1 MKLVLTTLGVISTL
15 ILTACTKTESAT
27 STMATTHPPDL
38 DVEIEV
44 EDGEIIIMID
54 SEEQVFELRE
64 IMSGVDFGNMS
75 GEFQVHMIINGE
87 EIDGLPEGMVTRVMK
102 MMVGHGGPP
111 EDMRGM
117 RENMMGGHG
126 GPPEDMREMR
136 EMHEHMMQMQ
146 RDGEHRG
153 EGRMR
158 SREISEEEQFMRE
171 LGILGA
177 VSEHLE
183 HNEAVALMG
192 IHMIRDELEGEMR
205 MEALEE
211 IIEGSDE
218 GTAVRNAALI
228 VAILTMQEEGD
239 IEAATDLMVE
249 LVLSN

>member
-1 MKLVLTTLGVISTL
+1 MEMKLVLTTLGVISTL

-54 SEEQVFELRE
+54 SEEQVFELSE

-87 EIDGLPEGMVTRVMK
+87 EIDGLPEGMVTHVMK
-102 MMVGHGGPP
+102 MMGGHGGPP
-111 EDMRGM
+111 EDM

-126 GPPEDMREMR
+126 GPPEDMR

-192 IHMIRDELEGEMR
+192 IHMIRDALEGEMR

>member
-1 MKLVLTTLGVISTL
+1 MEMKLVLTTLGVISTL

-54 SEEQVFELRE
+54 SEEQVFELSE

-102 MMVGHGGPP
+102 MMGGHGGPP
-111 EDMRGM
+111 EDM

-126 GPPEDMREMR
+126 GPPEDMR

>member
-1 MKLVLTTLGVISTL
+1 MEMKLVLTTLGVISTL

-38 DVEIEV
+38 DVELEV

-54 SEEQVFELRE
+54 SEEQVFELSE

-136 EMHEHMMQMQ
+136 EMH
-146 RDGEHRG
+146 
-153 EGRMR
+153 
-158 SREISEEEQFMRE
+158 
-171 LGILGA
+171 
-177 VSEHLE
+177 
-183 HNEAVALMG
+183 
-192 IHMIRDELEGEMR
+192 
-205 MEALEE
+205 
-211 IIEGSDE
+211 
-218 GTAVRNAALI
+218 
-228 VAILTMQEEGD
+228 
-239 IEAATDLMVE
+239 
-249 LVLSN
+249 

>member
-1 MKLVLTTLGVISTL
+1 MEMKLVLTTLGVISTL

-54 SEEQVFELRE
+54 SEEQVFELSE

-102 MMVGHGGPP
+102 MM
-111 EDMRGM
+111 
-117 RENMMGGHG
+117 GGHG
-126 GPPEDMREMR
+126 GPPEDMR

>member
-1 MKLVLTTLGVISTL
+1 MEMKLVLTTLGVISTL

-54 SEEQVFELRE
+54 SEEQVFELSE

-87 EIDGLPEGMVTRVMK
+87 EIDGLPEGMVTSVMK
-102 MMVGHGGPP
+102 
-111 EDMRGM
+111 
-117 RENMMGGHG
+117 MMGGHG
-126 GPPEDMREMR
+126 GPPEDMR